1 MRARR
6 MMSCF
11 QRFVTLA
18 VLTCSVPLQAQ
29 ELVVVLDRP
38 HIIELVREQ
47 SPDVLVARARV
58 GEARALRV
66 GASAAAPV
74 NPELGVLAGPHFFSD
89 QTTADFNLSLKW
101 PLDFSSARDARK
113 AMVEESTR
121 AADAEAVAVTRAAT
135 AEALV
140 LWVQALGEMERT
152 RIEGERVAVDAGLVR
167 VALAQRKAGT
177 TGDAEV
183 ALALVVQAA
192 GRARLQSVEAERDA
206 VLASLRSKLGLGAQ
220 RAIELRPTGSD
231 DTAPAL
237 PELLSG
243 IPNRADV
250 VRAMARRRV
259 AHADETL
266 QRRLAAPV
274 PRLSVAGGRSGEYY
288 MEGGIEMP
296 LPIYQRN
303 QTNVAVARARIDTS
317 AVEETAARASAGGEL
332 HAAYARY
339 LGARLAFA
347 TLSAA
352 APSMADAE
360 HLATRGYELGQGTLA
375 SVLAVRREVA
385 AARLALVELQ
395 VTLRRARIAVD
406 LAAGILP

>member
-1 MRARR
+1 MRVHRLVACLR
-6 MMSCF
+6 
-11 QRFVTLA
+11 RFVALA
-18 VLTCSVPLQAQ
+18 VLTGSVPLQAQ
-29 ELVVVLDRP
+29 ELAVVLDRP

-66 GASAAAPV
+66 GAGTAAPV
-74 NPELGVLAGPHFFSD
+74 NPELGLLAGPHFFSN
-89 QTTADFNLSLKW
+89 QTTADFNLSLRW
-101 PLDFSSARDARK
+101 PIDFSRARHARK
-113 AMVEESTR
+113 AMAEESTQ
-121 AADAEAVAVTRAAT
+121 AADAEVVAVTRAAT
-135 AEALV
+135 AEALA
-140 LWVQALGEMERT
+140 LWVQALGELERARMEA
-152 RIEGERVAVDAGLVR
+152 ERGAVDAGLVR

-192 GRARLQSVEAERDA
+192 SRARLQSVEAERDA
-206 VLASLRSKLGLGAQ
+206 LLASLRSKLGLGAQ

-231 DTAPAL
+231 DAAPEL
-237 PELLSG
+237 PALLSG
-243 IPNRADV
+243 IPNRPDV

-274 PRLSVAGGRSGEYY
+274 PRLSMAGGRSGEYY
-288 MEGGIEMP
+288 MEGGIEVP

-317 AVEETAARASAGGEL
+317 AVEETVARASAGGEL
-332 HAAYARY
+332 QAAYARY
-339 LGARLAFA
+339 LGARSAFA

-352 APSMADAE
+352 APSIADAE

-375 SVLAVRREVA
+375 SVLAVRREIA
-385 AARLALVELQ
+385 AARLALVEAQ
-395 VTLRRARIAVD
+395 VTLRHARIAVD
-406 LAAGILP
+406 LAAGNLP